1 MVKVGITDGRK
12 RTRAEVSG
20 KTNEWKDLI
29 ARSSFVGEVKLF
41 VFRCQVQ
48 LTLTI
53 YRAGKLSSFVR
64 AKYDEK
70 VDPCEGTAWN
80 IAISIP
86 FLQHSTQM
94 STSLYLFLLAGST
107 DSNTLSGYFVC
118 KCNKNGER
126 RRK

>member
-20 KTNEWKDLI
+20 KINEWKDLI

-41 VFRCQVQ
+41 VFRCQIQ

-53 YRAGKLSSFVR
+53 YRVGKLSSFVR

-70 VDPCEGTAWN
+70 GTAWN
-80 IAISIP
+80 IVISIA
-86 FLQHSTQM
+86 FLQLSTQM
-94 STSLYLFLLAGST
+94 STSLYLFLLAGNT
-107 DSNTLSGYFVC
+107 DSNTLSG
-118 KCNKNGER
+118 
-126 RRK
+126 

>member
-1 MVKVGITDGRK
+1 MVKSKRYEISDCSLMKESRALEVTSMLGKYQMKRGANRNMVKVGITDGRK

-64 AKYDEK
+64 TKYDEK
-70 VDPCEGTAWN
+70 VDPCEGE
-80 IAISIP
+80 P
-86 FLQHSTQM
+86 LG
-94 STSLYLFLLAGST
+94 TSRFQ
-107 DSNTLSGYFVC
+107 
-118 KCNKNGER
+118 
-126 RRK
+126 